1 MQQFQ
6 ICCAME
12 LNTCSYIVLRS
23 TKVIDYIIIL
33 QLYFTNKI
41 TLFLAHYSFI
51 DSSLG
56 PLHQVPTGGP
66 LENTIKCRPIQSA
79 ETYELVHV

>member
-12 LNTCSYIVLRS
+12 LNTCNYIFLRS

-33 QLYFTNKI
+33 QLYFKNKV
-41 TLFLAHYSFI
+41 TSFLVHYSFI

-56 PLHQVPTGGP
+56 PLHQVPTAGP
-66 LENTIKCRPIQSA
+66 LENTIKCRPIHRVQKPI
-79 ETYELVHV
+79 